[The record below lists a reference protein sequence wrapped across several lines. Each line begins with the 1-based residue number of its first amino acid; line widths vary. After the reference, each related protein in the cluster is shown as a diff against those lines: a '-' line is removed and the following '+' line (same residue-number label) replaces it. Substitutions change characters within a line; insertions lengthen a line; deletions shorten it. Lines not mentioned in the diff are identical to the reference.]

1 MLYDARGEGFLT
13 EDLDKTRFD
22 YYRKANGHEAKGE
35 YEEALAAFAHAIEL
49 ADDYAHAWFYKGKL
63 HYRLGQYE
71 DAVCCA
77 ERALELEPTWESHIV
92 KILRDAKE
100 KI

>member
-1 MLYDARGEGFLT
+1 MT

-22 YYRKANGHEAKGE
+22 YYRKAKSHEAKGE
-35 YEEALAAFAHAIEL
+35 YEEALAAFTSAIEL

-63 HYRLGQYE
+63 HYKLGQYK

-92 KILRDAKE
+92 RILRDAKE